1 MRIFRHILAHL
12 LWIIPLLAWLG
23 VGAYVYQHHNAE
35 LAKGKCVYEYT
46 SEHWHKHSPPTYS
59 NHAVRLYNNKAY
71 VVSGTCS
78 DSYVSWEDEHK
89 ILTFIGICSI
99 LPYGIL
105 CSLIL
110 TFVGCA
116 LYDLFKLIY
125 GKK

>member
-1 MRIFRHILAHL
+1 MKIVRHILAHL

-23 VGAYVYQHHNAE
+23 VGAYTYQHHNAE
-35 LAKGKCVYEYT
+35 RAKGKCVYEYT

-89 ILTFIGICSI
+89 ILAFIGICSL

-105 CSLIL
+105 CFLLVIFIVS
-110 TFVGCA
+110 A

-125 GKK
+125 GK

>member
-1 MRIFRHILAHL
+1 MKIFRHILAHL
-12 LWIIPLLAWLG
+12 LWIIPVLAWLG
-23 VGAYVYQHHNAE
+23 VGAYVYKHDNDE

-78 DSYVSWEDEHK
+78 DSYVSWGDEHRV
-89 ILTFIGICSI
+89 LVFIGVCSI

-105 CSLIL
+105 CSLIVI
-110 TFVGCA
+110 FGGCA
-116 LYDLFKLIY
+116 LYELFKFIY